1 MFLTI
6 ALSLLSFVPADS
18 LAHQLVVG
26 SYTQT
31 GNPGIEVFDV
41 SLQSGKSRKAY
52 DLKVPAASFQHISAD
67 GQYLFSITE
76 EAGGKSAV
84 SSFVKNASGQFE
96 KINSSLTVS
105 PGPCYVLYREA
116 SKTLYLANYSGGS
129 ISIFKTFEGR
139 ISPIVQLIQYTGS
152 SVHPSRQKQPHAH
165 MAILSPDQNYL
176 YVNDLG
182 TDKIYQHKIF
192 ADGTL
197 DEKFTA
203 TTVPAGQGPRHLIF
217 NKAGT
222 NAYLITELKG
232 QVDVFK
238 VSDNQLN
245 LVQTLDADTA
255 KSPDKGSADIHLSPN
270 EKWLISSNRI
280 STNELTIFAVQ
291 ADGLLKKV
299 KHMTV
304 ARKPRNFNFDP
315 TGHFV
320 YVASQDDHKVEV
332 YSFNDQTGELT
343 NTHQDLLVQAPV
355 SLHFIEKEIDAEAQV
370 KALKIGLKAPTT
382 PMANY
387 IKCVISGKMVYLSG
401 HIPDKPE
408 GGQVVG
414 KLGKELN
421 VEQGQAAARLVGI
434 NLLST
439 LKANIGDLNRVK
451 KIVKVNGFV
460 NSESN
465 FTQQPVVMNGFS
477 NLMVEVFGERGRHS
491 RSAIGVNVLPNNVAV
506 EIDMVVELK

>member
-1 MFLTI
+1 MFLSI
-6 ALSLLSFVPADS
+6 ALSLLSFAQGDS
-18 LAHQLVVG
+18 LTHQLVIG

-31 GNPGIEVFDV
+31 GNPGIEVFDI
-41 SLQSGKSRKAY
+41 SLQSGQSRKAY
-52 DLKVPAASFQHISAD
+52 DLQTPAASFQHISAD

-76 EAGGKSAV
+76 ESGGKSAV
-84 SSFVKNASGQFE
+84 CSFVKNAKGQFE
-96 KINSSLTVS
+96 KLNSSLTTS
-105 PGPCYVLYREA
+105 PNPCYILYREA
-116 SKTLYLANYSGGS
+116 SKTLYVANYSGGS
-129 ISIFKTFEGR
+129 LSIFKTFEGR
-139 ISPIVQLIQYTGS
+139 ISPISQFIQYTGS
-152 SVHPSRQKQPHAH
+152 SVNPNRQKEPHAH
-165 MAILSPDQNYL
+165 MTILSPDQNYL
-176 YVNDLG
+176 FVNDLG

-192 ADGTL
+192 ADGTVE
-197 DEKFTA
+197 EKYTS

-217 NKAGT
+217 NKAGSH
-222 NAYLITELKG
+222 AYLITELKG

-238 VSDNQLN
+238 VSNNSLN

-280 STNELTIFAVQ
+280 SSNELTIFAVQ
-291 ADGLLKKV
+291 ADGLLKKI
-299 KHMTV
+299 KHQTV

-315 TGHFV
+315 TGRFV
-320 YVASQDDHKVEV
+320 YVASQDDHKVEI

-343 NTHQDLLVQAPV
+343 NTHQDILVKAPV
-355 SLHFIEKEIDAEAQV
+355 SLHFIEKEIDAEAQI
-370 KALKIGLKAPTT
+370 KTLKIGLKAPA
-382 PMANY
+382 PAMANY
-387 IKCVISGKMVYLSG
+387 IKCVISGNMVYLSG

-414 KLGKELN
+414 KLGKELS

-434 NLLST
+434 HLLST

-451 KIVKVNGFV
+451 KIIKVNGFV

-465 FTQQPVVMNGFS
+465 FTQQPAVMNGFS
-477 NLMVEVFGERGRHS
+477 NLMVEVFGQRGRHT

>member
-1 MFLTI
+1 MFLSI
-6 ALSLLSFVPADS
+6 ALSLLSFAQGDS
-18 LAHQLVVG
+18 LTHQLVIG

-31 GNPGIEVFDV
+31 GNPGIEVFDI
-41 SLQSGKSRKAY
+41 SLRSGQSRKAY
-52 DLKVPAASFQHISAD
+52 DLQTPAASFQHISAD

-76 EAGGKSAV
+76 ESGGKSAV
-84 SSFVKNASGQFE
+84 CSFVKNAKGQFE
-96 KINSSLTVS
+96 KLNSSLTTS
-105 PGPCYVLYREA
+105 PNPCFILYREA
-116 SKTLYLANYSGGS
+116 SKTLYVANYSGGS
-129 ISIFKTFEGR
+129 LSIFKTFEGR
-139 ISPIVQLIQYTGS
+139 ISPISQFIQYTGS
-152 SVHPSRQKQPHAH
+152 SVNPNRQKEPHAH
-165 MAILSPDQNYL
+165 MTILSPDQNYL
-176 YVNDLG
+176 FVNDLG

-192 ADGTL
+192 ADGTVE
-197 DEKFTA
+197 EKYTS

-217 NKAGT
+217 NKAGSH
-222 NAYLITELKG
+222 AYLITELKG

-238 VSDNQLN
+238 VSNNSLN

-280 STNELTIFAVQ
+280 SSNELTIFAVQ
-291 ADGLLKKV
+291 ADGLLKKI
-299 KHMTV
+299 KHLTV

-315 TGHFV
+315 TGRFV
-320 YVASQDDHKVEV
+320 YVASQDDHKVEI

-343 NTHQDLLVQAPV
+343 NTHQDILVKAPV
-355 SLHFIEKEIDAEAQV
+355 SLHFIEKEIDAEAQI
-370 KALKIGLKAPTT
+370 KTLKIGLKAPA
-382 PMANY
+382 PAMANY
-387 IKCVISGKMVYLSG
+387 IKCVISGNMVYLSG

-414 KLGKELN
+414 KLGKELS

-434 NLLST
+434 HLLST

-451 KIVKVNGFV
+451 KIIKVNGFV

-465 FTQQPVVMNGFS
+465 FTQQPAVMNGFS
-477 NLMVEVFGERGRHS
+477 NLMVEVFGERGRHT

>member
-1 MFLTI
+1 MFLSI
-6 ALSLLSFVPADS
+6 ALSLLSFAPADS
-18 LAHQLVVG
+18 LTHQLVVG

-31 GNPGIEVFDV
+31 GNPGIEVFDI
-41 SLQSGKSRKAY
+41 SLHSGQSRKAY
-52 DLKVPAASFQHISAD
+52 DLLAPAASFQHISAD

-76 EAGGKSAV
+76 ESGGKSAV
-84 SSFVKNASGQFE
+84 SSFVKNTKGQFE
-96 KINSSLTVS
+96 KLNSSLTTS
-105 PGPCYVLYREA
+105 PGPCFILYREA
-116 SKTLYLANYSGGS
+116 SKTLYVANYSGGS
-129 ISIFKTFEGR
+129 LSVFKTLEGR
-139 ISPIVQLIQYTGS
+139 ISPISQLIQYTGS
-152 SVHPSRQKQPHAH
+152 SVNPSRQKEPHAH
-165 MAILSPDQNYL
+165 MTILSPDQNYL

-192 ADGTL
+192 ADGSL
-197 DEKFTA
+197 EEKFTA

-217 NKAGT
+217 NKAGSH
-222 NAYLITELKG
+222 AYLITELKG

-238 VSDNQLN
+238 ATDNQLN

-280 STNELTIFAVQ
+280 SSNELTIFAVQ
-291 ADGLLKKV
+291 ADGLLKKI
-299 KHMTV
+299 KHQTV

-320 YVASQDDHKVEV
+320 FVASQDDHKVEV

-343 NTHQDLLVQAPV
+343 NTHQDIMVKAPV
-355 SLHFIEKEIDAEAQV
+355 SLHFIEKEIDAEVQI
-370 KALKIGLKAPTT
+370 KILKIGLKAPA
-382 PMANY
+382 PAMANY
-387 IKCVISGKMVYLSG
+387 IKCVISGNMVYLSG

-408 GGQVVG
+408 GGQVMG
-414 KLGKELN
+414 KLGKELS

-439 LKANIGDLNRVK
+439 LKANIGNLNRVK
-451 KIVKVNGFV
+451 RIIKVSGFV

-465 FTQQPVVMNGFS
+465 FTQQPAVMNGFS
-477 NLMVEVFGERGRHS
+477 NLMVEIFGERGRHT
-491 RSAIGVNVLPNNVAV
+491 RTAIGVNVLPNNVAV
-506 EIDMVVELK
+506 EIDMVLELK

>member
-1 MFLTI
+1 MFLSI
-6 ALSLLSFVPADS
+6 ALSLLSLASADS
-18 LAHQLVVG
+18 LTHQLVIG
-26 SYTQT
+26 SYTQS
-31 GNPGIEVFDV
+31 GNPGIEVFDI

-52 DLKVPAASFQHISAD
+52 EVQAPAASFQHISAD

-76 EAGGKSAV
+76 EAGGKSAI
-84 SSFVKNASGQFE
+84 SSFMKNAKGQFE
-96 KINSSLTVS
+96 KLSSSLTTS
-105 PGPCYVLYREA
+105 PGPCYILYREA
-116 SKTLYLANYSGGS
+116 SKTLYAANYSGGS
-129 ISIFKTFEGR
+129 LSIFKTFEGR
-139 ISPIVQLIQYTGS
+139 ISPISQLIQYTGS
-152 SVHPSRQKQPHAH
+152 SVHPSRQKEPHAH

-192 ADGTL
+192 ADGTV
-197 DEKFTA
+197 DEKYAA

-217 NKAGT
+217 NKSGN

-232 QVDVFK
+232 QVDVFN
-238 VSDNQLN
+238 VSNNQLN

-280 STNELTIFAVQ
+280 SSNELTIFAVQ

-299 KHMTV
+299 RHLTV
-304 ARKPRNFNFDP
+304 ARKPRNFSFDP

-320 YVASQDDHKVEV
+320 LVASQDDHKVEV
-332 YSFNDQTGELT
+332 YAFNDQTGELT
-343 NTHQDLLVQAPV
+343 NTHQDILVKAPV
-355 SLHFIEKEIDAEAQV
+355 SLHFIEKEIDAEAQI
-370 KALKIGLKAPTT
+370 KALKIGLKT
-382 PMANY
+382 PSPAMANY

-408 GGQVVG
+408 GGQIVG
-414 KLGKELN
+414 KLGKELT
-421 VEQGQAAARLVGI
+421 VEQGQAAARLVGVH
-434 NLLST
+434 LLST

-451 KIVKVNGFV
+451 RIVKVNGYV
-460 NSESN
+460 NSEAN
-465 FTQQPVVMNGFS
+465 FTQQPMVMNGFS
-477 NLMVEVFGERGRHS
+477 NLMVEIFGERGRHT
-491 RSAIGVNVLPNNVAV
+491 RSAIGVNVLPNNVSV

>member
-1 MFLTI
+1 MFLSI
-6 ALSLLSFVPADS
+6 ALSFLSFAPADS
-18 LAHQLVVG
+18 LTHQLVIG

-31 GNPGIEVFDV
+31 GNPGIEVFDI

-52 DLKVPAASFQHISAD
+52 DLQAPAASFQHISAD
-67 GQYLFSITE
+67 GQYLFSTTE
-76 EAGGKSAV
+76 ESGGKSAV
-84 SSFVKNASGQFE
+84 SSFAKNTKGQFE
-96 KINSSLTVS
+96 KLNSSLTTS
-105 PGPCYVLYREA
+105 PGPCFILYREA
-116 SKTLYLANYSGGS
+116 SKTLYVANYSGGS
-129 ISIFKTFEGR
+129 LSVFKTFEGR
-139 ISPIVQLIQYTGS
+139 ISPISQLIQYTGT
-152 SVHPSRQKQPHAH
+152 SVNPSRQKEPHAH
-165 MAILSPDQNYL
+165 MTILSPDQNYL

-192 ADGTL
+192 ADGTV
-197 DEKFTA
+197 DEKFTS

-217 NKAGT
+217 NKAGSH
-222 NAYLITELKG
+222 AYLITELKG

-238 VSDNQLN
+238 VSNNQLN
-245 LVQTLDADTA
+245 LIQTLDADTA

-280 STNELTIFAVQ
+280 SSNELTIFAVQ

-299 KHMTV
+299 KHLTV

-320 YVASQDDHKVEV
+320 FVASQDDHKVEV

-343 NTHQDLLVQAPV
+343 NTHQDIMVKAPV
-355 SLHFIEKEIDAEAQV
+355 SLHFMEKEIDAEEQI
-370 KALKIGLKAPTT
+370 KTLKIGLKT
-382 PMANY
+382 PSPAIANY
-387 IKCVISGKMVYLSG
+387 IKCVISGNMVYLSG

-408 GGQVVG
+408 GGQIVG
-414 KLGKELN
+414 KLGKELTL
-421 VEQGQAAARLVGI
+421 EQGQAAARLVGI

-451 KIVKVNGFV
+451 RILKVNGFV
-460 NSESN
+460 NSEPT
-465 FTQQPVVMNGFS
+465 FTQQPAVMNGFS
-477 NLMVEVFGERGRHS
+477 NLMVEIFGERGRHT

>member
-1 MFLTI
+1 MFLSI
-6 ALSLLSFVPADS
+6 ALSLLSFAQGDS
-18 LAHQLVVG
+18 LTHQLVIG

-31 GNPGIEVFDV
+31 GNPGIEVFDIN
-41 SLQSGKSRKAY
+41 LRSGQSRKAY
-52 DLKVPAASFQHISAD
+52 DLQTPAASFQHISAD

-76 EAGGKSAV
+76 ESGGKSAV
-84 SSFVKNASGQFE
+84 CSFVKNAKGQFE
-96 KINSSLTVS
+96 KLNSSLTTS
-105 PGPCYVLYREA
+105 PNPCFILYREA
-116 SKTLYLANYSGGS
+116 SKTLYVANYSGGS
-129 ISIFKTFEGR
+129 LSIFKTFEGR
-139 ISPIVQLIQYTGS
+139 ISPISQFIQYTGS
-152 SVHPSRQKQPHAH
+152 SVNPNRQKEPHAH
-165 MAILSPDQNYL
+165 MTILSPDQNYL
-176 YVNDLG
+176 FVNDLG

-192 ADGTL
+192 ADGTVE
-197 DEKFTA
+197 EKYTS

-217 NKAGT
+217 NKAGSH
-222 NAYLITELKG
+222 AYLITELKG

-238 VSDNQLN
+238 VSNNSLN

-280 STNELTIFAVQ
+280 SSNELTIFAVQ
-291 ADGLLKKV
+291 ADGLLKKI
-299 KHMTV
+299 KHLTV

-315 TGHFV
+315 TGRFV
-320 YVASQDDHKVEV
+320 YVASQDDHKVEI

-343 NTHQDLLVQAPV
+343 NTHQDILVKAPV
-355 SLHFIEKEIDAEAQV
+355 SLHFIEKEIDAEAQI
-370 KALKIGLKAPTT
+370 KTLKIGLKAPA
-382 PMANY
+382 PAMANY
-387 IKCVISGKMVYLSG
+387 IKCVISGNMVYLSG

-414 KLGKELN
+414 KLGKELS

-434 NLLST
+434 HLLST

-451 KIVKVNGFV
+451 KIIKVNGFV

-465 FTQQPVVMNGFS
+465 FTQQPAVMNGFS
-477 NLMVEVFGERGRHS
+477 NLMVEVFGERGRHT

>member
-1 MFLTI
+1 MT
-6 ALSLLSFVPADS
+6 
-18 LAHQLVVG
+18 
-26 SYTQT
+26 
-31 GNPGIEVFDV
+31 
-41 SLQSGKSRKAY
+41 
-52 DLKVPAASFQHISAD
+52 
-67 GQYLFSITE
+67 
-76 EAGGKSAV
+76 
-84 SSFVKNASGQFE
+84 
-96 KINSSLTVS
+96 
-105 PGPCYVLYREA
+105 
-116 SKTLYLANYSGGS
+116 
-129 ISIFKTFEGR
+129 
-139 ISPIVQLIQYTGS
+139 
-152 SVHPSRQKQPHAH
+152 
-165 MAILSPDQNYL
+165 ILSPDQNYL

-192 ADGTL
+192 ADGTVE
-197 DEKFTA
+197 EKFTA

-245 LVQTLDADTA
+245 LVQKLDADTA

-280 STNELTIFAVQ
+280 SSNELTIFAVQ

-299 KHMTV
+299 KHLTV
-304 ARKPRNFNFDP
+304 ARKPRNFSFDP

-343 NTHQDLLVQAPV
+343 NTHQDIIVQAPV
-355 SLHFIEKEIDAEAQV
+355 SLHFIEKEIDAEAQI
-370 KALKIGLKAPTT
+370 KALKIALKAPTT

-387 IKCVISGKMVYLSG
+387 IKCVISGKIVYLSG

-414 KLGKELN
+414 KLVKELN

-451 KIVKVNGFV
+451 RIVKVNGFIASDPEFTGHPAI
-460 NSESN
+460 NNGASEFLGAVFGDIGIHARS
-465 FTQQPVVMNGFS
+465 TIGVAVLP
-477 NLMVEVFGERGRHS
+477 LDAPVEVEL
-491 RSAIGVNVLPNNVAV
+491 IV
-506 EIDMVVELK
+506 EFN